1 MYSVSLGHFKNLFF
15 LKRIFILI
23 YMYMYVVVL
32 CAYAYHY
39 SVLWRSEEGAE
50 SLGAGV
56 PGDYESL
63 AWVLGISG
71 RGASTSNH

>member
-1 MYSVSLGHFKNLFF
+1 
-15 LKRIFILI
+15 
-23 YMYMYVVVL
+23 MYVVVL